1 MKSNIYSI
9 LDQLLYENG
18 ELSLT
23 RCLSCLG
30 YIVFII
36 GSAYLLLNHL
46 DWRSY
51 DVFAAY
57 TGGAGLGLQF
67 GNKFINSKYNSPIGS
82 FVGSMSNT
90 FMPNSMNNN
99 TPSSS
104 FVSCNHMTTS
114 CRSGSMAAEKNANIG
129 KK

>member
-1 MKSNIYSI
+1 MKRHIESI

-46 DWRSY
+46 EWGSY

-57 TGGAGLGLQF
+57 TGLGLQF

-82 FVGSMSNT
+82 FVGPISST
-90 FMPNSMNNN
+90 HMPRPMNNV
-99 TPSSS
+99 PPAK
-104 FVSCNHMTTS
+104 FVESDHMSKAHTADLPTE
-114 CRSGSMAAEKNANIG
+114 EKNANIG

>member
-1 MKSNIYSI
+1 MKRHIESI

-46 DWRSY
+46 EWGSY

-82 FVGSMSNT
+82 FVGPISST
-90 FMPNSMNNN
+90 LMPRPMNNV
-99 TPSSS
+99 PPAK
-104 FVSCNHMTTS
+104 FVESDHMNKAHTADLPTE
-114 CRSGSMAAEKNANIG
+114 EKNANIG